1 VLRCLVKNGGN
12 EYKIL
17 FVGLRTNEIELNT
30 GKEVEG
36 LGLIEIADPVKRF
49 F

>member
-1 VLRCLVKNGGN
+1 MGLVKNRGN

-17 FVGLRTNEIELNT
+17 FVGLRTDELALET

-36 LGLIEIADPVKRF
+36 LGLIEIPGPVKSF
-49 F
+49 S